1 MHHWQ
6 VHSHEMHTFVQVAED
21 RQLPVE
27 QTILLYN
34 ICESNILFEEAVLA
48 AYNAGSP
55 NVQVSTYTGKYI
67 GRGK

>member
-1 MHHWQ
+1 MPDWQ
-6 VHSHEMHTFVQVAED
+6 VHSHEMHAFAQVAED

-34 ICESNILFEEAVLA
+34 ILESHILFEQAVLA

-55 NVQVSTYTGKYI
+55 NGQVSTYTGKYI